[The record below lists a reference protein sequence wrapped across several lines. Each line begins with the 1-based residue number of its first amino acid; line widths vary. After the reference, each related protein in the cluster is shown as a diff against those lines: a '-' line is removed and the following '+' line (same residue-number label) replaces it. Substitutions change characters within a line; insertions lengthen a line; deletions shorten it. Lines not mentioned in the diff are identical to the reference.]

1 MLINAYEV
9 FTYNYI
15 CLQRP
20 QFHFALQSWLWL
32 WERRENVL
40 FMSKSAFL
48 KWIFSGALDRN
59 LFIQRKSIGQPQQ
72 TQQDLYTQ
80 Y

>member
-1 MLINAYEV
+1 
-9 FTYNYI
+9 
-15 CLQRP
+15 
-20 QFHFALQSWLWL
+20 
-32 WERRENVL
+32 
-40 FMSKSAFL
+40 MSKSAFL

-72 TQQDLYTQ
+72 TQQDPYTQ

>member
-1 MLINAYEV
+1 MPMKYLLIIISVSKDCSFILLCSAGSGSRKEG
-9 FTYNYI
+9 
-15 CLQRP
+15 
-20 QFHFALQSWLWL
+20 
-32 WERRENVL
+32 ENVL
-40 FMSKSAFL
+40 FMAKNAFL

-72 TQQDLYTQ
+72 TQQDPYTQ

>member
-1 MLINAYEV
+1 MA
-9 FTYNYI
+9 
-15 CLQRP
+15 
-20 QFHFALQSWLWL
+20 
-32 WERRENVL
+32 
-40 FMSKSAFL
+40 KSAFL

-72 TQQDLYTQ
+72 TQQDPYSQ